1 MSRIKGMNIIICN
14 DDGILSNGIL
24 RLAEHLSKKNK
35 VLVVAPDGN
44 RSAASHSLT
53 IGKPIKVNKIEVSKN
68 FDSYSISGTPAD
80 CVKVAKLMFADFNA
94 DLVVS
99 GINKAHNLGTDI
111 MYSGTVAIA
120 LEAAF
125 FGNVAFAFSAFNHGE
140 SDFDLYSKYAE
151 KIIDKLLPL
160 SKPGDVWNVN
170 FPDVDK
176 KIIGA
181 KITSL
186 GKHLYSDRYVQVGDN
201 EFSLVGELIEHN
213 ENCRDCDVELIKK
226 GYVTITPILLNKTDF
241 DKLDSIADINLN
253 LD

>member
-1 MSRIKGMNIIICN
+1 MNILICN

-53 IGKPIKVNKIEVSKN
+53 IGKPIKVLKCNVSNN
-68 FDSYSISGTPAD
+68 FDAYSISGTPAD
-80 CVKVAKLMFADFNA
+80 CVKVAKLMFSDFDA
-94 DLVVS
+94 DLVIS

-125 FGNVAFAFSAFNHGE
+125 FGNISIAFSAFNHGE
-140 SDFDLYSKYAE
+140 SDFDLYSRYAE
-151 KIIDKLLPL
+151 KIIDKLLL
-160 SKPGDVWNVN
+160 ISNPGDAWNVN

-176 KIIGA
+176 KIIGV

-186 GKHLYSDRYVQVGDN
+186 GKHLYSDRYVKVGEN
-201 EFSLVGELIEHN
+201 EFSLVGELIEHE
-213 ENCRDCDVELIKK
+213 ENDEDCDVELIKK
-226 GYVTITPILLNKTDF
+226 GFITITPILLNKTDF
-241 DKLDSIADINLN
+241 VKLNSIIDKNVNID
-253 LD
+253 